1 MKSDRARIGILFNF
15 SSQWMGGVI
24 YVINI
29 INTLDFLDD
38 NEKPDIFL
46 FYNPELEKFLGELQ
60 YPYLHFIEW
69 SFPSILKG
77 NVVSL
82 IRQKNVFTDD
92 LIKRYKLHS
101 LFPMHDFPIRSKTNV
116 RLIAWWADLQEK
128 YYPEYFTPLQR
139 FSRTLRARLILKN
152 CDNLVLSSNAV
163 LDDFRKFYR
172 IRKEMRINIFHFV
185 SVIRSDADQSIE
197 TLKQKYGLPD
207 EYFMVSNQFHMHKNH
222 RVLLMALS
230 KLKADGVRKHIAFT
244 GKLPAARNSPYLNE
258 LHSIMNDNK
267 LHDQVTMLGLIP
279 RSDQL
284 VMMRHSQAV
293 IQPSLFEGWSTVIE
307 DAKSLQVP
315 VVASN
320 LKVNIEQL
328 GERAL
333 YFDPHDPDELAKIL
347 KDYPARNL
355 NDMFYDSYELRIKRA
370 ANQLLEILS

>member
-1 MKSDRARIGILFNF
+1 
-15 SSQWMGGVI
+15 
-24 YVINI
+24 
-29 INTLDFLDD
+29 
-38 NEKPDIFL
+38 
-46 FYNPELEKFLGELQ
+46 
-60 YPYLHFIEW
+60 
-69 SFPSILKG
+69 
-77 NVVSL
+77 
-82 IRQKNVFTDD
+82 
-92 LIKRYKLHS
+92 
-101 LFPMHDFPIRSKTNV
+101 
-116 RLIAWWADLQEK
+116 
-128 YYPEYFTPLQR
+128 
-139 FSRTLRARLILKN
+139 
-152 CDNLVLSSNAV
+152 
-163 LDDFRKFYR
+163 
-172 IRKEMRINIFHFV
+172 
-185 SVIRSDADQSIE
+185 
-197 TLKQKYGLPD
+197 
-207 EYFMVSNQFHMHKNH
+207 
-222 RVLLMALS
+222 
-230 KLKADGVRKHIAFT
+230 
-244 GKLPAARNSPYLNE
+244 
-258 LHSIMNDNK
+258 MNDNK